1 MSYFWGNNQWKGNK
15 MAIGQAIL
23 GGAGALFGGL
33 MSGIAAR
40 KARKQIE
47 GEIERNENLMREE
60 DDMFRREYY
69 RDYTQGAQMQNN
81 LRQTR
86 QLLEDNMRRQQAVG
100 AMTGGTAEAGLQ
112 AGEQINKAVA
122 DQAATGA
129 AAAEQG
135 RAGTLAQHRSRQAD
149 LENQRQGLVNAQQQ
163 AYRTT
168 MQSGAQMINN
178 GSENVAS
185 SGVLSKL
192 FG

>member
-1 MSYFWGNNQWKGNK
+1 

-86 QLLEDNMRRQQAVG
+86 QLLEDNMRRQQAVS

-122 DQAATGA
+122 DQAAAGA

-178 GSENVAS
+178 GAQNVAS
-185 SGVLSKL
+185 SGVLNKL

>member
-1 MSYFWGNNQWKGNK
+1 

-86 QLLEDNMRRQQAVG
+86 QLLEDNMRRQKAVS

-122 DQAATGA
+122 DQAAAGA

-135 RAGTLAQHRSRQAD
+135 RADTLAQHRSRQAD

>member
-1 MSYFWGNNQWKGNK
+1 

-86 QLLEDNMRRQQAVG
+86 QLLEDNMRRQKAVS
-100 AMTGGTAEAGLQ
+100 AMTGGTAEGILQ

-122 DQAATGA
+122 DQAAAGA

-149 LENQRQGLVNAQQQ
+149 LENQRQGLVDAQQQ
-163 AYRTT
+163 SYRTT

-178 GSENVAS
+178 GSQNVAS